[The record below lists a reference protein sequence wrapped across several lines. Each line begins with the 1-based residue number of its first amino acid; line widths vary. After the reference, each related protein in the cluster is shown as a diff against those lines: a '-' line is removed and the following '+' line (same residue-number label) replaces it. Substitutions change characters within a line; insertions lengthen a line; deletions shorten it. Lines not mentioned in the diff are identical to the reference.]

1 MDLTAEVDVLL
12 RGRATLICVS
22 SVEEERVLEKLV
34 KVAEGQRLGL
44 YLWDHA
50 DHFQKLAGAAAADPA
65 PAKDPLTALESIE
78 RVEGPCLFVLRDF
91 HQCCDAK
98 APRVVRKLRSL
109 CEALKYTQK
118 SIVLIQ
124 PRPELPDE
132 LKDLAVQ
139 LELPLPDADDL
150 DAILGLLER
159 TPGVRLNVNP
169 AQRFHLIR
177 SALGLTANQAQ
188 RVFARA
194 IVNDGVLDLADIE
207 SVASAKQEIVRA
219 AGCALEYF
227 LPRETIADVG
237 GLEELK
243 RWLRLRA
250 RSFSPEAIAYGLPP
264 PRGILLLGIP
274 GTGKS
279 LTAKAIASMWRMA
292 LLRLD
297 AGALFGSLV
306 GQSEENTRRALA
318 IAERVAPC
326 ILWIDEVEKA
336 LASGDRDGGTS
347 LRVLGTILSWL
358 QERRKPV
365 FVVATANDISRLP
378 PELLRRGRL
387 DEIFFL
393 DLPATDERRAIVEVH
408 LRKRKRDPAR
418 FDVPA
423 LVQAS
428 QGFVGAEIEQA
439 IVDAMYAAFNDESS
453 PRRELTTD
461 DVIAAMGRLVPLSRS
476 QSERIG
482 ELRRWLAEGRAR
494 SASIPE
500 VIAMPAHGIPLA
512 PRRP

>member
-1 MDLTAEVDVLL
+1 MDLASEVEVLL

-22 SVEEERVLEKLV
+22 SAEEERVLEKLV
-34 KVAEGQRLGL
+34 KVAEAQRLGL

-50 DHFQKLAGAAAADPA
+50 DFFQKLAGPGAAEPAA
-65 PAKDPLTALESIE
+65 AKDPLTALESIE
-78 RVEGPCLFVLRDF
+78 RMEGPCLFVLRDF

-98 APRVVRKLRSL
+98 QPRVVRKLRSL
-109 CEALKYTQK
+109 AETLKYTQK
-118 SIVLIQ
+118 SIVLVQ
-124 PRPELPDE
+124 PRPEIPDE
-132 LKDLAVQ
+132 LRDLAVQ
-139 LELPLPDADDL
+139 IELPLPDTDEL
-150 DAILGLLER
+150 EAILAPLEQ
-159 TPGVRLNVNP
+159 TPGVRLNLNP
-169 AQRFHLIR
+169 SQRFHLIR

-194 IVNDGVLDLADIE
+194 IVNDGVLDMADIE
-207 SVASAKQEIVRA
+207 YVASAKKEIVAA

-250 RSFSPEAIAYGLPP
+250 RSFSPEAIQYGLPP

-279 LTAKAIASMWRMA
+279 LTAKAIASLWKMA

-336 LASGDRDGGTS
+336 LSSGDRDGGTS
-347 LRVLGTILSWL
+347 MRVLGTILSWL

-393 DLPATDERRAIVEVH
+393 DLPSTEERRAIVEVH

-418 FDVPA
+418 YDVEA

-439 IVDAMYAAFNDESS
+439 IVDAMYAAFNDEQSQ
-453 PRRELTTD
+453 RREFATA
-461 DVIAAMGRLVPLSRS
+461 DVVAAMSRLVPLSRS
-476 QSERIG
+476 QSERIA
-482 ELRRWLAEGRAR
+482 ELRRWLDEGRAR
-494 SASIPE
+494 SASLPE
-500 VIAMPAHGIPLA
+500 TTAAPVLGLPLS
-512 PRRP
+512 PRRF